1 MKMVQIVIYKLS
13 YLQLLL
19 SWMKTMGKST
29 INTIA
34 FQGIRGAHSD
44 VACRHIY
51 PEHKS
56 IPYPS
61 FEEVFEAVKSGDV
74 SMGLIPIENSQVG
87 RVAEIHNL
95 LPEMNLHVIHE
106 YFHRVHHYLLA
117 SKNTDKESIKDIY
130 SHPQALLQCR
140 KNIHKQNFT
149 PHPYADTALAAQYVA
164 EKNDPHK
171 AAIASELAAEEFNLK
186 IIEKNFEDTNDN
198 TTLFLTISKKAIDPD
213 PEIGKVLTSV
223 VFVSRN
229 IPAALYKALGGFA
242 TNKVNLLKLESYIP
256 SKKKELA
263 KFFVTMEGH
272 PKERLVQLAMEE
284 LDFFC
289 ENVTILGSY
298 YADRS
303 RFE

>member
-1 MKMVQIVIYKLS
+1 MAKVEK
-13 YLQLLL
+13 
-19 SWMKTMGKST
+19 KK
-29 INTIA
+29 IA
-34 FQGIRGAHSD
+34 YQGIPGAHSD
-44 VACRHIY
+44 VACRYSY
-51 PEHKS
+51 PEHRS
-56 IPYPS
+56 VPYPS
-61 FEEVFEAVKSGDV
+61 FEEVFEAVESGEV

-95 LPEMNLHVIHE
+95 LPEMNLHVIQE

-117 SKNTDKESIKDIY
+117 PEGANKDTIKDVY

-140 KNIHKQNFT
+140 RHVQDMNYI
-149 PHPYADTALAAQYVA
+149 PHPYADTALAAQYVSD
-164 EKNDPHK
+164 KNDPAK
-171 AAIASELAAEEFNLK
+171 AAIASELAAKEFGLK
-186 IIEKNFEDTNDN
+186 VITENFEDTNDN
-198 TTLFLTISKKAIDPD
+198 TTLFLTISKIAIDPD

-272 PKERLVQLAMEE
+272 LKNPSVQLAMEE
-284 LDFFC
+284 LEFFC
-289 ENVTILGSY
+289 ENVSVLGSY

-303 RFE
+303 RYA

>member
-1 MKMVQIVIYKLS
+1 MDIYWITIMKKVK
-13 YLQLLL
+13 
-19 SWMKTMGKST
+19 K
-29 INTIA
+29 NTIA

-51 PEHKS
+51 PDKKS
-56 IPYPS
+56 VPFPS
-61 FEEVFEAVKSGDV
+61 FEEVFEAVKSGEV

-95 LPEMNLHVIHE
+95 LPEMHLHIIHE
-106 YFHRVHHYLLA
+106 YFHRVHHFLVGPEGA
-117 SKNTDKESIKDIY
+117 NKKTIKHIY

-140 KNIHKQNFT
+140 RNIHKMNLI

-164 EKNDPHK
+164 EKNDPSK
-171 AAIASELAAEEFNLK
+171 VAIASDLAAQEFKLNIVK
-186 IIEKNFEDTNDN
+186 GNFEDRNDN
-198 TTLFLTISKKAIDPD
+198 TTLFVTISKEAIIPD
-213 PEIGKVLTSV
+213 PKIGRVLTSL

-256 SKKKELA
+256 SKKRELA
-263 KFFVTMEGH
+263 KFFVTLEGH
-272 PKERLVQLAMEE
+272 PKEGLVQLAMEE
-284 LDFFC
+284 LNFFC
-289 ENVTILGSY
+289 ESVTILGTY
-298 YADRS
+298 YADHS

>member
-1 MKMVQIVIYKLS
+1 MN
-13 YLQLLL
+13 
-19 SWMKTMGKST
+19 KSDK
-29 INTIA
+29 NKIA

-56 IPYPS
+56 KPYPS
-61 FEEVFEAVKSGDV
+61 FEEVFEAVKSGEV

-95 LPEMNLHVIHE
+95 LPEMNLHVTHE
-106 YFHRVHHYLLA
+106 YFHRVHHFLLA
-117 SKNTDKESIKDIY
+117 SESANKETIKDVY

-140 KNIHKQNFT
+140 KNVHKMSFI

-164 EKNDPHK
+164 EKDDPSK
-171 AAIASELAAEEFNLK
+171 AAIASELAAEEFNLT
-186 IIEKNFEDTNDN
+186 IIERNFEDTNDN
-198 TTLFLTISKKAIDPD
+198 TTLFLTITKEAIDPD
-213 PEIGKVLTSV
+213 PEIGKVLTSL

-272 PKERLVQLAMEE
+272 PKEPLVQLAMEE
-284 LDFFC
+284 LSFFC
-289 ENVTILGSY
+289 ESVTILGSY

>member
-1 MKMVQIVIYKLS
+1 MEKADK
-13 YLQLLL
+13 
-19 SWMKTMGKST
+19 
-29 INTIA
+29 NTIA
-34 FQGIRGAHSD
+34 YQGIRGAHSD

-51 PEHKS
+51 PEIES
-56 IPYPS
+56 VAYPS
-61 FEEVFEAVKSGDV
+61 FEEVFEAVKSGKV

-95 LPEMNLHVIHE
+95 IPEMRLHIIHE
-106 YFHRVHHYLLA
+106 YFHRVHHFLVA
-117 SKNTDKESIKDIY
+117 PEGANNNTIKHVY

-140 KNIHKQNFT
+140 KNVHKMNLI

-164 EKNDPHK
+164 EEKDISK
-171 AAIASELAAEEFNLK
+171 TAIASELAAQEFNLN
-186 IIEKNFEDTNDN
+186 IIKEKFEDRNDN
-198 TTLFLTISKKAIDPD
+198 TTLFVTISKEAITPD
-213 PEIGKVLTSV
+213 PEIGRVLTSL
-223 VFVSRN
+223 VFISRN

-272 PKERLVQLAMEE
+272 PKEPLVRLAMEE
-284 LDFFC
+284 LNFFC
-289 ENVTILGSY
+289 ENVTILGTY

>member
-1 MKMVQIVIYKLS
+1 MK
-13 YLQLLL
+13 
-19 SWMKTMGKST
+19 KTDN
-29 INTIA
+29 NTIA

-51 PEHKS
+51 PEIKS
-56 IPYPS
+56 VAYPS
-61 FEEVFEAVKSGDV
+61 FEEVFEAVKSG
-74 SMGLIPIENSQVG
+74 SASLGLIPIENSQVG

-95 LPEMNLHVIHE
+95 LPEMHLHIIHE
-106 YFHRVHHYLLA
+106 YFHRVHHFLVA
-117 SKNTDKESIKDIY
+117 PEGANSQTIKHVY

-140 KNIHKQNFT
+140 KNVHKMNLI
-149 PHPYADTALAAQYVA
+149 PHPYADTALAAQYVSD
-164 EKNDPHK
+164 EKMTSK
-171 AAIASELAAEEFNLK
+171 AAIASELAAKEFNLTILK
-186 IIEKNFEDTNDN
+186 DNFEDRNDN
-198 TTLFLTISKKAIDPD
+198 TTLFVTISKEAITPD
-213 PEIGKVLTSV
+213 PEIGRVLTSL

-284 LDFFC
+284 LNFFC
-289 ENVTILGSY
+289 ESVTILGTY

>member
-1 MKMVQIVIYKLS
+1 MANTNKK
-13 YLQLLL
+13 
-19 SWMKTMGKST
+19 
-29 INTIA
+29 TIA

-51 PEHKS
+51 PEFS
-56 IPYPS
+56 SSPYPS
-61 FEEVFEAVKSGDV
+61 FEEVFEAVKSGEV
-74 SMGLIPIENSQVG
+74 SLGLIPIENSQVG

-95 LPEMNLHVIHE
+95 LPEMNLYVIHE
-106 YFHRVHHYLLA
+106 YFHRVHHFLLA
-117 SKNTDKESIKDIY
+117 PEGADEKSIKDVY

-140 KNIHKQNFT
+140 KNVYNMNYI
-149 PHPYADTALAAQYVA
+149 PHPYADTALAAQYVS
-164 EKNDPHK
+164 EINVPSK
-171 AAIASELAAEEFNLK
+171 AAIASKLAAEEFNLK
-186 IIEKNFEDTNDN
+186 IIKENFEDANDN
-198 TTLFLTISKKAIDPD
+198 TTLFLTVSRKAIDPD
-213 PEIGKVLTSV
+213 PDIGKVLTSI

-229 IPAALYKALGGFA
+229 IPAALYKSLGGFA

-256 SKKKELA
+256 GKKKELA

-272 PKERLVQLAMEE
+272 PKENSVQLALEE
-284 LDFFC
+284 LEFFC

>member
-1 MKMVQIVIYKLS
+1 MKK
-13 YLQLLL
+13 
-19 SWMKTMGKST
+19 KDKK
-29 INTIA
+29 TIA
-34 FQGIRGAHSD
+34 FQGIKGAHSD

-51 PEHKS
+51 PEIES
-56 IPYPS
+56 VPYPT
-61 FEEVFEAVKSGDV
+61 FEEVFEAVKSGAV

-95 LPEMNLHVIHE
+95 LPEMHLHIIHE
-106 YFHRVHHYLLA
+106 YFHRVHHFLVA
-117 SKNTDKESIKDIY
+117 PEGADKNTIKHVY

-140 KNIHKQNFT
+140 KKIHKMNLI

-164 EKNDPHK
+164 ERKDVSK
-171 AAIASELAAEEFNLK
+171 AAIASELAANEFNLSTIK
-186 IIEKNFEDTNDN
+186 ENFEDQNDN
-198 TTLFLTISKKAIDPD
+198 TTLFVTISKEAITPD
-213 PEIGKVLTSV
+213 PEIGRVLTSL

-263 KFFVTMEGH
+263 KFFVTLEGH
-272 PKERLVQLAMEE
+272 PEERLVQLAMEE
-284 LDFFC
+284 LNFFC
-289 ENVTILGSY
+289 ESVTILGTY

-303 RFE
+303 RFD

>member
-1 MKMVQIVIYKLS
+1 MK
-13 YLQLLL
+13 
-19 SWMKTMGKST
+19 KTNNK
-29 INTIA
+29 TIA

-51 PEHKS
+51 PEIKS
-56 IPYPS
+56 IAFSS
-61 FEEVFEAVKSGDV
+61 FEEVFEAVKSEDV
-74 SMGLIPIENSQVG
+74 SMGLIPIENSQAG

-95 LPEMNLHVIHE
+95 LPEMHLHIIHE
-106 YFHRVHHYLLA
+106 YFHRVHHYLIA
-117 SKNTDKESIKDIY
+117 PEGADKNTIKHVY

-140 KNIHKQNFT
+140 KNLHKMNLI

-164 EKNDPHK
+164 EKNDISK

-186 IIEKNFEDTNDN
+186 VIKANLEDSNDN
-198 TTLFLTISKKAIDPD
+198 TTLFLTIAKKAIDPD
-213 PEIGKVLTSV
+213 SEIGKVLTSL

-263 KFFVTMEGH
+263 KFFVTLEGH

-284 LDFFC
+284 LNFFC
-289 ENVTILGSY
+289 ESVTNLGSY

>member
-1 MKMVQIVIYKLS
+1 MK
-13 YLQLLL
+13 
-19 SWMKTMGKST
+19 KTDKR
-29 INTIA
+29 TIA
-34 FQGIRGAHSD
+34 FQGIVGAHSD
-44 VACRHIY
+44 VACRLIY
-51 PEHKS
+51 PEIKS
-56 IPYPS
+56 VPYPT
-61 FEEVFEAVKSGDV
+61 FEDVFEAVKSGEV
-74 SMGLIPIENSQVG
+74 SMGLIPIENSQAG

-95 LPEMNLHVIHE
+95 LPEMHLHIIHE
-106 YFHRVHHYLLA
+106 YFHRVHHFLVA
-117 SKNTDKESIKDIY
+117 PEGADKNTIKHVY

-140 KNIHKQNFT
+140 KKIQKMNLI

-164 EKNDPHK
+164 ERNDVSK
-171 AAIASELAAEEFNLK
+171 AAIASELAAKEFNLNTIK
-186 IIEKNFEDTNDN
+186 ENFEDQNDN
-198 TTLFLTISKKAIDPD
+198 TTLFVTISKEAIMPD
-213 PEIGKVLTSV
+213 PEIGRVLTSL

-272 PKERLVQLAMEE
+272 PKEPLVLLAMEE
-284 LDFFC
+284 LNFFC
-289 ENVTILGSY
+289 ESVTILGTY

>member
-1 MKMVQIVIYKLS
+1 MK
-13 YLQLLL
+13 
-19 SWMKTMGKST
+19 KSENT
-29 INTIA
+29 TIA

-51 PEHKS
+51 PNIKS
-56 IPYPS
+56 VACPS

-95 LPEMNLHVIHE
+95 LPEMHLHIIHE
-106 YFHRVHHYLLA
+106 YFHRVHHFLVA
-117 SKNTDKESIKDIY
+117 PDGANRKTIKHIY

-140 KNIHKQNFT
+140 KNIHKMNLI

-164 EKNDPHK
+164 EEKDTSK
-171 AAIASELAAEEFNLK
+171 VAIASELAAQEFNLK
-186 IIEKNFEDTNDN
+186 IIRENFEDRNDN
-198 TTLFLTISKKAIDPD
+198 TTLFVTISKEAIVPD
-213 PEIGKVLTSV
+213 PKIGRVLTSL

-272 PKERLVQLAMEE
+272 PKEKLVQLAMDE
-284 LDFFC
+284 LNFFC
-289 ENVTILGSY
+289 ENVTILGTY
-298 YADRS
+298 YADKS

>member
-1 MKMVQIVIYKLS
+1 MN
-13 YLQLLL
+13 
-19 SWMKTMGKST
+19 KTDKK
-29 INTIA
+29 TIA
-34 FQGIRGAHSD
+34 FQGIIGAHSD

-51 PEHKS
+51 PENKS
-56 IPYPS
+56 VAYPS
-61 FEEVFEAVKSGDV
+61 FEEVFEAVNSREV
-74 SMGLIPIENSQVG
+74 SLGLIPIENSQVG

-95 LPEMNLHVIHE
+95 LPEMNLHIVHE
-106 YFHRVHHYLLA
+106 YFHRVHHYLIA
-117 SKNTDKESIKDIY
+117 PEGADRSTIKDVY

-140 KNIHKQNFT
+140 KNIHKMNLI

-164 EKNDPHK
+164 ETNDKNK
-171 AAIASELAAEEFNLK
+171 AAIASELAAQEFNLSVIK
-186 IIEKNFEDTNDN
+186 KNFEDTNDN
-198 TTLFLTISKKAIDPD
+198 TTLFLTIAKEEINPD
-213 PEIGKVLTSV
+213 PEIGKVLTSL

-256 SKKKELA
+256 SKKKEQA

-272 PKERLVQLAMEE
+272 PKESLVQLAMEE
-284 LDFFC
+284 LNFFC

>member
-1 MKMVQIVIYKLS
+1 MA
-13 YLQLLL
+13 
-19 SWMKTMGKST
+19 KTERK
-29 INTIA
+29 TIA
-34 FQGIRGAHSD
+34 FQGIKGAHSD

-51 PEHKS
+51 PELIS
-56 IPYPS
+56 SPYPS
-61 FEEVFEAVKSGDV
+61 FEEVFESVKSGEV
-74 SMGLIPIENSQVG
+74 SLGLIPIENSQVG

-117 SKNTDKESIKDIY
+117 PEGADKNSIKDVY

-140 KNIHKQNFT
+140 KNVHKMNFI
-149 PHPYADTALAAQYVA
+149 PHPYADTALAAQYVS
-164 EKNDPHK
+164 ERNVTSK

-186 IIEKNFEDTNDN
+186 IIEQNLEDTNDN
-198 TTLFLTISKKAIDPD
+198 TTLFLTISREAIDPD
-213 PEIGKVLTSV
+213 PEIGKVLTSI

-242 TNKVNLLKLESYIP
+242 TNKINLLKLESYIP

-272 PKERLVQLAMEE
+272 PREQSVQLAMEE
-284 LDFFC
+284 LGFFC
-289 ENVTILGSY
+289 ESVTILGSY
-298 YADRS
+298 YADRG